1 MADQFHSARAFLFTL
16 ALKSLPVLLA
26 VALSFSGACIGVS
39 AKKGAG
45 APGAASAVK
54 HCRAL
59 RVADDGAIDDLEDND
74 NQITKT
80 NGREGYWWSAHDPK
94 GSTIDMQIA
103 EPGFGGSELAMHI
116 VGKTVPGKA
125 EDQAWGVLLG
135 VNFVAQDVLL
145 YDASKYAGISF
156 RAKVGSPRSARAVR
170 LKIADV
176 NTHQDAK
183 ICKTCWNHFGKDLT
197 LTPEWKEYRVS
208 FSGAE
213 QEPGWGDPRPQA
225 VTPSKLVGLN
235 WGVGPGN
242 DYDIWIDDVAFLDC
256 E

>member
-1 MADQFHSARAFLFTL
+1 MIRALPII
-16 ALKSLPVLLA
+16 SLVC
-26 VALSFSGACIGVS
+26 VAQLSTGCNIGVS
-39 AKKGAG
+39 AKR
-45 APGAASAVK
+45 AASPGGAVINR
-54 HCRAL
+54 CRTTHVPGDGL
-59 RVADDGAIDDLEDND
+59 FDDFEDGD
-74 NQITKT
+74 RQAAKV
-80 NGREGYWWSAHDPK
+80 GKRGGYWWTKKDEV
-94 GSTIDMQIA
+94 GSTIEFMAD
-103 EPGFGGSELAMHI
+103 EPGAGGSELAMH
-116 VGKTVPGKA
+116 VTGTTARGSA
-125 EDQAWGVLLG
+125 EAAWGAGLG
-135 VNFVAQDVLL
+135 VNFSPQNGEL